1 MAKTQASVLIVDDD
15 RAIRDAV
22 RELLETE
29 GYEVVEAANGSAAL
43 ARLSSGLRPSVIILD
58 LMMPAMDG
66 WDFRSEQL
74 RHPELKTVP
83 VVIITAVGFSV
94 DTLRKQ
100 FGEVGVL
107 LKPVS
112 PQQVLDAVRQVAAP
126 PGAA

>member
-1 MAKTQASVLIVDDD
+1 MATTQATVLIVDDD

-29 GYEVVEAANGSAAL
+29 GYQVVEAANGSAAL
-43 ARLSSGLRPSVIILD
+43 TRLSSGPRPSVIILD
-58 LMMPAMDG
+58 LMMPGMDG

-74 RHPELKTVP
+74 RNPDLKTVP
-83 VVIITAVGFSV
+83 IIVITAVGFSV

-100 FGEVGVL
+100 FGDVEVL

-112 PQQVLDAVRQVAAP
+112 PPQVLDTVRRVVAH